1 MKKNNRDWVVLAL
14 TILVC
19 LQLLAGCGENSSAD
33 SKPPDPVR
41 EVIAV
46 PVRTGDLAEI
56 LSLTGTLMAAQDVK
70 ITSKIPGRVEKVP
83 VEEGTPVKRGDVL
96 IELEQ
101 KELALAVAQAE
112 AAVAAAQ
119 AGLAKVLAG
128 TRKEKIDQARAA
140 LAQAKANA
148 DICKITFE
156 RMTKLLKDKTISK
169 TKYDEAKAHYDS
181 ALAQYKSA
189 QAQLE
194 MAKTG
199 ATREDI
205 EIARTQVGQARAAL
219 ATARRQLQNATITSP
234 IDGIIAHKNV
244 EPGEVVSPP
253 VMPGKALLDIVDM
266 SRLKTTVKIS
276 ETRVKIIRLGQE
288 AIISLDGFPG
298 ESFPGKISMISPV
311 VDANSRTFKAEVL
324 IPNPDNRLKPGMF
337 ARVQLVLT
345 KRTDVLKIPVKA
357 ITEGKEGKVVFL
369 AVNGTAKTQTV
380 TLGISDEFDTEVI
393 SGLNPG
399 DQVIIEGNL
408 GLEHGDKIVIKGLPQ
423 KQNNE
428 QLQKG

>member
-46 PVRTGDLAEI
+46 PVRTGDLAKI
-56 LSLTGTLMAAQDVK
+56 LSLTGTLIAAQDVK
-70 ITSKIPGRVEKVP
+70 ITSKIPGRVENVP

-112 AAVAAAQ
+112 ATVAAAQ

-128 TRKEKIDQARAA
+128 TRKEKIDQAQAA

-156 RMTKLLKDKTISK
+156 RMKKLLKDKTISK

-181 ALAQYKSA
+181 SLAQYKSA

-199 ATREDI
+199 ATKEDI
-205 EIARTQVGQARAAL
+205 EIARAQVGQARAAL

-288 AIISLDGFPG
+288 AIISLDGFPD
-298 ESFPGKISMISPV
+298 EIFPGKVTRISPV
-311 VDANSRTFKAEVL
+311 VDAKSRTFKAEVL

-337 ARVQLVLT
+337 ARVQLILT
-345 KRTDVLKIPVKA
+345 KRTDVLKIPIEA

-369 AVNGTAKTQTV
+369 AVNGTAKAQTV

-408 GLEHGDKIVIKGLPQ
+408 GLEHGDKIVIRGPLQ